1 MKPGQRV
8 WGLRL
13 GKQWILVGLLGL
25 SLLTGCATPSQN
37 PYLYT
42 GAGLGAALG
51 AGIGAAANHRNP
63 WKGAAIG
70 ALLGGAGGGVAGEVY
85 GRSQTPSQPQQQ
97 QGYYQQPQQEYYPP
111 QQGSYQPAPLLWAS
125 AQLSRRSSSNRIPPA
140 GRLKTTALVSESP
153 QGFFYG
159 KIEKFNRSRWIRY
172 TPGPAGSAPLPA
184 HCRASASATC
194 RITFMTLSGLREMES
209 MPQETRNSANSG

>member
-1 MKPGQRV
+1 MNGKQRF

-25 SLLTGCATPSQN
+25 SLLTGCATPSQA

-70 ALLGGAGGGVAGEVY
+70 GLLGAAGGGVAGAAY
-85 GRSQTPSQPQQQ
+85 GQSQTPYQPQAQGYYQPPQ
-97 QGYYQQPQQEYYPP
+97 QGPYQQPQQ
-111 QQGSYQPAPLLWAS
+111 GNYQPAPYYG
-125 AQLSRRSSSNRIPPA
+125 PP
-140 GRLKTTALVSESP
+140 
-153 QGFFYG
+153 
-159 KIEKFNRSRWIRY
+159 
-172 TPGPAGSAPLPA
+172 PG
-184 HCRASASATC
+184 
-194 RITFMTLSGLREMES
+194 
-209 MPQETRNSANSG
+209 

>member
-1 MKPGQRV
+1 MNGKQRF

-25 SLLTGCATPSQN
+25 SLLAGCATPSQS

-70 ALLGGAGGGVAGEVY
+70 ALLGGAGGGVAGEAY
-85 GRSQTPSQPQQQ
+85 GRSQTPYQPQQSGYYQPQQQ
-97 QGYYQQPQQEYYPP
+97 EYYQP
-111 QQGSYQPAPLLWAS
+111 QQGSYQPAPYYG
-125 AQLSRRSSSNRIPPA
+125 PP
-140 GRLKTTALVSESP
+140 
-153 QGFFYG
+153 
-159 KIEKFNRSRWIRY
+159 
-172 TPGPAGSAPLPA
+172 PG
-184 HCRASASATC
+184 
-194 RITFMTLSGLREMES
+194 
-209 MPQETRNSANSG
+209 

>member
-1 MKPGQRV
+1 VKTRQRF

-63 WKGAAIG
+63 WKGAGIG
-70 ALLGGAGGGVAGEVY
+70 ALLGGAGGGIAGEIY
-85 GRSQTPSQPQQQ
+85 GRSQTPYQPQQS
-97 QGYYQQPQQEYYPP
+97 GYNQPQQQEYYPP
-111 QQGSYQPAPLLWAS
+111 QQGSYQQTPYYG
-125 AQLSRRSSSNRIPPA
+125 PP
-140 GRLKTTALVSESP
+140 S
-153 QGFFYG
+153 
-159 KIEKFNRSRWIRY
+159 
-172 TPGPAGSAPLPA
+172 
-184 HCRASASATC
+184 
-194 RITFMTLSGLREMES
+194 
-209 MPQETRNSANSG
+209 